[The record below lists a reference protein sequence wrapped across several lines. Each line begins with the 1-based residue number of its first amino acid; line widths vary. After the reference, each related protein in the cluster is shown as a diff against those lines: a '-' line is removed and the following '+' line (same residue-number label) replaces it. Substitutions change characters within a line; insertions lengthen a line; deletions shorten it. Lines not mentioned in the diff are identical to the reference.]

1 MLGTAF
7 PAGRLLLVEQP
18 GPWGRLGL
26 QQSRFDPDTAVDLI
40 TRLDRQGIRVLA
52 IRRPGRADAPTRRH
66 WGYVDCRAAE
76 PHLRWGRFD
85 RDGDLLDLDLD
96 RLPEHLPDDPDAGGT
111 AVGAPDPAPLFAVCA
126 HSTHDAC
133 CAIRGRPVAAA
144 LERLVPGRVW
154 ECSHVGGDRFA
165 ANVLVLPSGELY
177 GRVPVDAAPE
187 LVERSDRGEVIV
199 DLLRGRVGFRPVVQA
214 AMAAAHRHTGLLR
227 PVDVRPLRLREVPF
241 DGDPTLDA
249 VDVDLV
255 CAGRPLRVRVHRTR
269 SAPYRMT
276 CQAVMDSTAL
286 VYRPEVVGAEVSGAL
301 PVG

>member
-26 QQSRFDPDTAVDLI
+26 QQSRFDPDVAVDLI
-40 TRLDRQGIRVLA
+40 TRLDRQGVRVLT
-52 IRRPGRADAPTRRH
+52 IRRPGRSEPSGLRH
-66 WGYVDCRAAE
+66 WGYVDCRADD

-85 RDGDLLDLDLD
+85 RDVELLERDFD
-96 RLPEHLPDDPDAGGT
+96 RLPDHLPGGS
-111 AVGAPDPAPLFAVCA
+111 ADGGGPEIGVPDPAPLFAVCA

-144 LERLVPGRVW
+144 LERVAPGRVW

-177 GRVPVDAAPE
+177 GRVPADAAGE
-187 LVERSDRGEVIV
+187 LLTRSERGEVMV

-227 PVDVRPLRLREVPF
+227 PADIHPLRLSETGAGPM
-241 DGDPTLDA
+241 DP
-249 VDVDLV
+249 VDVDLQ
-255 CAGRPLRVRVHRTR
+255 CAGRPLRVRVHRGR

-276 CQAVMDSTAL
+276 CQAVMDSTAME
-286 VYRPEVVGAEVSGAL
+286 YRPEVIGAEVAGAL